1 MVNLKDLLEYI
12 VFRTAKMV
20 FAILPRRLCLFK
32 GRMLGRFFF
41 YLDKSHRSLAISN
54 LNSAIGGEI
63 SQQELKRI
71 AKNSFLHFGQ
81 FLMDLIKL
89 SSFREKSKLLSI
101 EGQENIRK
109 AIQAGKGA
117 LLLSAHYG
125 NWEIAPFLISKIG
138 KLNVIAR
145 PLDNKLLERELL
157 KLRTSLGA
165 KVIYKH
171 LAARQVLRSLRAN
184 EMVAILIDQNVLQD
198 EAVFVDFFG
207 KKAATTPS
215 LATFFIRTGS
225 PIIPIFC
232 YPISSHKYHIKILEP
247 IQIPMTGNHAQ
258 DMLKITQLCTKIIE
272 DKIRK
277 NPSFWLWFHNRWRT
291 QPRKETNT

>member
-1 MVNLKDLLEYI
+1 MVNLKNLLEYI
-12 VFRTAKMV
+12 LFRAAKMV
-20 FAILPRRLCLFK
+20 LAILPRRLCLLK

-81 FLMDLIKL
+81 FLIDLIKL
-89 SSFREKSKLLSI
+89 SSFREKRKLLSI
-101 EGQENIRK
+101 EGEENIRK

-145 PLDNKLLERELL
+145 SLDNNLLERELL
-157 KLRTSLGA
+157 KLRTSMGA

-171 LAARQVLRSLRAN
+171 LATRQVLRSLRAN

-207 KKAATTPS
+207 KKAGTTPS

-247 IQIPMTGNHAQ
+247 IQIPLTGNHTH
-258 DMLKITQLCTKIIE
+258 DVLKITQLCTKIIE
-272 DKIRK
+272 TQIRK

-291 QPRKETNT
+291 QPRKETKT